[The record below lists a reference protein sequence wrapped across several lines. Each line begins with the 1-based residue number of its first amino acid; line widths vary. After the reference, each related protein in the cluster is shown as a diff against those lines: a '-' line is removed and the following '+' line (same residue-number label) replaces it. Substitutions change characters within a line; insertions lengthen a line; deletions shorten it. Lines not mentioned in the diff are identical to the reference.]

1 MTDKKGKKKKTVLS
15 TTSPSHLAEKSKAPQ
30 DSVTTN
36 WLPERISSKQF
47 TYKGPLV
54 IRAKQDS
61 TVRHELESE
70 DPSSLESGHVTFDD
84 ALNEAYEV
92 GTGVEIRLNNEN
104 QDKERNK
111 IVQKTEQ
118 KVNQR
123 RKSISSKAILLDH
136 YGSAGTFIH
145 AVI

>member
-1 MTDKKGKKKKTVLS
+1 MFIIFYHTNLSYFCIYHILSYHILGKKKKTVLS

-61 TVRHELESE
+61 TVVII
-70 DPSSLESGHVTFDD
+70 PNF
-84 ALNEAYEV
+84 
-92 GTGVEIRLNNEN
+92 
-104 QDKERNK
+104 
-111 IVQKTEQ
+111 
-118 KVNQR
+118 
-123 RKSISSKAILLDH
+123 ISN
-136 YGSAGTFIH
+136 YF
-145 AVI
+145 